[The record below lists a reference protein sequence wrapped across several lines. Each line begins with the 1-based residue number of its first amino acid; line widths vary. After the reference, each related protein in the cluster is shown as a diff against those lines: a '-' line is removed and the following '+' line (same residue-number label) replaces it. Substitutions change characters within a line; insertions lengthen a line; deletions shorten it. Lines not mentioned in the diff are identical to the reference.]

1 MNKKMSFKFNRTKAG
16 ERREMGGRFCACG
29 VRRGQQLAI
38 MQNTTTNPP
47 TQNQWRRQTDGTR
60 LPDRVGFVISGVSAE
75 AWRVAVFDTIC
86 H

>member
-1 MNKKMSFKFNRTKAG
+1 MSFKFNRTKAS
-16 ERREMGGRFCACG
+16 RETGNGGRFCACG

-38 MQNTTTNPP
+38 MQNTATPPPPTT